1 MLARLRSDWFAIRA
15 SYWFWPALF
24 ALAGLLLGFGIVHV
38 DRSGASQ
45 WLAERHWIVPARPD
59 GAANMLSVLA
69 GSVIGVASTV
79 FSITIAAVAY
89 ASGTFGPRLLNNFME
104 DKGNQFSLATFVG
117 TFVYAITVLQSV
129 RSGDG
134 DQSAFVPQLAL
145 TIAWLLLLLSV
156 AVLVYFLHHVPDS
169 IRINSVLEAIGT
181 RLLREIVSRFPD
193 EGTGE
198 PQALG
203 WPGGAQVE
211 AQAAGYIRVIDFG
224 ALDTLARRHGF
235 TIWLTARPGDF
246 VHAGMPLATISDDAA
261 VAQAAPHIRATFAL
275 GGSRTPEQDLEFS
288 IDELVEITLRAL
300 SPAVNDPFTA
310 LNALHWLGAATVLLG
325 QRDLDR
331 DAWNEP
337 GRHCPVQ
344 PLRDGFDHFVSRGF
358 GCVRS
363 GVATS
368 PIACLVAFDTLRSIL
383 LGLDAEH
390 RRKLVLAEAD
400 LLLEQALLHL
410 DGPSRDQVI
419 ERHASV
425 RRGRST

>member
-1 MLARLRSDWFAIRA
+1 MLARLRSNWFAIRA

-24 ALAGLLLGFGIVHV
+24 ALGALVLGFTVVHL
-38 DRSGASQ
+38 DRTGASL
-45 WLAERHWIVPARPD
+45 WLAERNWIVPARSD
-59 GAANMLSVLA
+59 GASNMLSVLA

-117 TFVYAITVLQSV
+117 TFVYAVTVLQSV

-134 DQSAFVPQLAL
+134 PETAFVPQLAL
-145 TIAWLLLLLSV
+145 TLAWGLLLLSV

-169 IRINSVLEAIGT
+169 IRINSVLEAIGR
-181 RLLREIVSRFPD
+181 RLLQEIVSRFPD
-193 EGTGE
+193 EGTAE
-198 PQALG
+198 PQPLG
-203 WPGGAQVE
+203 WPMGSEVVAQD
-211 AQAAGYIRVIDFG
+211 AGYIRVIDFRE
-224 ALDTLARRHGF
+224 LDAMARRHGL
-235 TIWLTARPGDF
+235 TVWLMARPGDF
-246 VHAGMPLATISDDAA
+246 IHAGMPLAMASD
-261 VAQAAPHIRATFAL
+261 QALAPHLADHVRSVFAL

-310 LNALHWLGAATVLLG
+310 LNALHWLGAATVLIG

-337 GRHCPVQ
+337 GLACSVL
-344 PLRDGFDHFVSRGF
+344 PLRDGFEHFLARGF
-358 GCVRS
+358 GCARS
-363 GVATS
+363 GVATA
-368 PIACLVAFDTLRSIL
+368 PIACLVAFDALRSVA
-383 LGLDAEH
+383 LGVRGEA
-390 RRKLVLAEAD
+390 RRNLVLAEAD
-400 LLLEQALLHL
+400 LLLEQARLQLA
-410 DGPSRDQVI
+410 GPNLEQVV

>member
-1 MLARLRSDWFAIRA
+1 MLAKLRSNWFSIRA

-24 ALAGLLLGFGIVHV
+24 ALAGLLLGFGIEHL
-38 DRSGASQ
+38 DRIGATG
-45 WLAERHWIVPARPD
+45 WLAQSHWIVPARPD
-59 GAANMLSVLA
+59 GASNMLSVLA

-134 DQSAFVPQLAL
+134 AADAFVPQLAL
-145 TIAWLLLLLSV
+145 TLAWLLLLLSV

-169 IRINSVLEAIGT
+169 IRINSVLEVIGH
-181 RLLREIVSRFPD
+181 RLLHEVVSRFPD
-193 EGTGE
+193 EGAAE
-198 PQALG
+198 PQPMG
-203 WPGGAQVE
+203 WPMGSQVD
-211 AQAAGYIRVIDFG
+211 AKAAGYIRVIDFSE
-224 ALDTLARRHGF
+224 LDALARRHDIN
-235 TIWLTARPGDF
+235 IWLMARPGDF
-246 VHAGMPLATISDDAA
+246 IHAGMPLAMVSDEAA
-261 VAQAAPHIRATFAL
+261 SPELAASVRSVFAL

-300 SPAVNDPFTA
+300 SPGINDPFTA

-337 GRHCPVQ
+337 GRDCPVL
-344 PLRDGFDHFVSRGF
+344 PLRDGFDHFLSRGF
-358 GCVRS
+358 GCARS
-363 GVATS
+363 GVATA
-368 PIACLVAFDTLRSIL
+368 PIACLVAFDTLRSVA
-383 LGLDAEH
+383 LGVNGE
-390 RRKLVLAEAD
+390 RRRDLVLEEAD
-400 LLLEQALLHL
+400 RLLEQARLHL
-410 DGPSRDQVI
+410 TGPNLDAVI
-419 ERHASV
+419 QRHASV